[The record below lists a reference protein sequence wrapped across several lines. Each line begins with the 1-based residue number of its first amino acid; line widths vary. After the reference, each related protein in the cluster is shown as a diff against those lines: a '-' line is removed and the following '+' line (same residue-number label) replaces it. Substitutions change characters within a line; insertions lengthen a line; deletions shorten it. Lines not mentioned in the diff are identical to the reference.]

1 MLILVNEAIAART
14 FAIVFVVNASS
25 CALEQILGQ
34 RKYSTPLGFLA
45 ELCEN
50 LRSVRFVPLRFQW
63 KKRKEK
69 KKKKKKTRKEE
80 YIAYFYDNFQTV

>member
-25 CALEQILGQ
+25 CASEQILGQ
-34 RKYSTPLGFLA
+34 RKYSTPLGLLA

-63 KKRKEK
+63 KKRKKRKKREK
-69 KKKKKKTRKEE
+69 KRKEE